1 PHFELVDCPRNCVCQ
16 LDYLKNLPIGRWVEH
31 GKDDTLIFDQ
41 TKLVTCLLQTQREV
55 QKLLDA
61 LPWDLQALI
70 LLYTGKKKQKL
81 AGEFSISIT
90 VLHIRF
96 FNHTTVNSSSF
107 LHLNHLKSLE
117 FRGIGATFFIDEPLE
132 HLLHAYF
139 EDIQLKAGESLILPN
154 FAKLPNQKYEYKPQI
169 EIFSRSEYNSIK
181 NAFNIE
187 KSAAQVLV
195 YDQHVQRQ
203 KQVQMPSFY
212 GWSRLKTLRIHK
224 CHLEDL
230 HPQMFDGMAQLMHLS
245 LEGNGIKELPPFA
258 FSGAQNLKS
267 ISLAHNMIRRLH
279 YLGLAGLLELEN
291 LQLSDNLLVGLNEVS
306 FPPLPML
313 QIIDLRS
320 NPIETIIPAT
330 FWVMNDTK
338 EIQLGSVRA
347 ALHLQTWN
355 FFGQFDSLQKLKT
368 LVLRNVSAESLEQGV
383 FKGLYGLEVLT
394 MHGRIIRIQ
403 FDVFAEM
410 EKLRELDISH
420 CMIQELSMDA
430 LIGARRLQM
439 LNLSYNQL
447 TSVPPGLL
455 DDQKELEV
463 VQLQGN
469 LLKSLPTSFF
479 MLPAVLVV
487 RLDQNPWQCTCQMR
501 NWVYRLTNVVHNPT
515 SKSCSKGII
524 KHSNICKSVKVYE
537 MDKTLVPRCSNYNGR
552 SVYYVLRR
560 YLQCRTLSNHTNTNP
575 NKIDKKTLPYWRK
588 VVSQEKSR
596 KTVTTNRM

>member
-1 PHFELVDCPRNCVCQ
+1 MDKLNPHFELVHCPRNCVCQ

-31 GKDDTLIFDQ
+31 GKDDTLISDQ
-41 TKLVTCLLQTQREV
+41 TKLVTCLFQTQREV

-61 LPWDLQALI
+61 LPLDLQALI

-81 AGEFSISIT
+81 AGEFGISIT
-90 VLHIRF
+90 VHVIHLRF
-96 FNHTTVNSSSF
+96 FNNSTVNSSSF
-107 LHLNHLKSLE
+107 LHFNHLKSLE
-117 FRGIGATFFIDEPLE
+117 FRGIGATFFIDEPLQ
-132 HLLHAYF
+132 HLRHAYF
-139 EDIQLKAGESLILPN
+139 EDIQLKAGESSIRPN
-154 FAKLPNQKYEYKPQI
+154 FAKLPNQNYKYKPRI
-169 EIFSRSEYNSIK
+169 EQSEYYSIK
-181 NAFNIE
+181 NALNIE
-187 KSAAQVLV
+187 KSADQVLV
-195 YDQHVQRQ
+195 YDQHIQRQ

-212 GWSRLKTLRIHK
+212 GWNRLKTLRIHK

-230 HPQMFDGMAQLMHLS
+230 HWQMFDGMTQLMHLS
-245 LEGNGIKELPPFA
+245 LEGNGIEELPPFA

-291 LQLSDNLLVGLNEVS
+291 LQLSNNLLVGLNEVS

-338 EIQLGSVRA
+338 EIQIGSVKA

-355 FFGQFDSLQKLKT
+355 IFGQFDSLQKLKT
-368 LVLRNVSAESLEQGV
+368 LVLRNVSAESLEQCV

-410 EKLRELDISH
+410 EKLKELDISH
-420 CMIQELSMDA
+420 CMIQELSMDS
-430 LIGARRLQM
+430 LMGARRLQM

-479 MLPAVLVV
+479 LLPAVLVV

-501 NWVYRLTNVVHNPT
+501 NWVYRLTNVMYNPT
-515 SKSCSKGII
+515 YKSCPKGII
-524 KHSNICKSVKVYE
+524 KYNNICKSFYE
-537 MDKTLVPRCSNYNGR
+537 MDKSLVPRCSNYNGR
-552 SVYYVLRR
+552 SVYYVLQRH
-560 YLQCRTLSNHTNTNP
+560 LQCRTLNNH
-575 NKIDKKTLPYWRK
+575 KY
-588 VVSQEKSR
+588 
-596 KTVTTNRM
+596 